1 MANEILT
8 EFLTGETLYALVFN
22 AVGQIYNTA
31 LAAFETPGSANW
43 ADYDVAMVESATNTQ
58 IYRGSM
64 PAVAA
69 GSYWISIRWEAGD
82 SPDVGD
88 FTVDGKAIE
97 WSGSAVV
104 ALSGRAAPGDAMDLV
119 TDALDAAALK
129 ADAVAEIQSGLSTLT
144 QAQILSDA
152 TPFAGANV
160 AAIKAKTDNLPSNPA
175 AVGSAMTLA
184 DDAITAAKIAADAIG
199 ASELA
204 ADAVAEIQSGLSTL
218 TQAQILS
225 DATPFAGA
233 NVAAIKAKT
242 DNLPSNPAA
251 VGSAMTLAD
260 DAITAAK
267 IAADAIGASELAA
280 DAVDEILDEIIEGTV
295 TLRQALR
302 IVLAFIAGKA
312 SGGGT
317 TTVTFKDIGDTKS
330 RIVMTVDTEGNRT
343 GVVIDGG

>member
-1 MANEILT
+1 
-8 EFLTGETLYALVFN
+8 
-22 AVGQIYNTA
+22 
-31 LAAFETPGSANW
+31 
-43 ADYDVAMVESATNTQ
+43 
-58 IYRGSM
+58 
-64 PAVAA
+64 
-69 GSYWISIRWEAGD
+69 
-82 SPDVGD
+82 
-88 FTVDGKAIE
+88 
-97 WSGSAVV
+97 
-104 ALSGRAAPGDAMDLV
+104 MDLV

-129 ADAVAEIQSGLSTLT
+129 
-144 QAQILSDA
+144 
-152 TPFAGANV
+152 
-160 AAIKAKTDNLPSNPA
+160 
-175 AVGSAMTLA
+175 
-184 DDAITAAKIAADAIG
+184 
-199 ASELA
+199 